1 MMDADRPPPPL
12 DLERFLPYRL
22 AILSDR
28 VSGAIARLYAH
39 RFRLTIPEWRAMA
52 VLGRFGAMTAGGIG
66 ERAEM
71 DKVRVSRAVARLAAA
86 GHVDRRLDES
96 DRRRAVLDLTSS
108 GRAVYAEIAPL
119 ALAVERRL
127 LARLDPNDRAALAR
141 VLEKLE
147 AVAATDFANTGASA
161 RGDASTTAPRPRLAG
176 RSGD

>member
-1 MMDADRPPPPL
+1 
-12 DLERFLPYRL
+12 
-22 AILSDR
+22 
-28 VSGAIARLYAH
+28 
-39 RFRLTIPEWRAMA
+39 
-52 VLGRFGAMTAGGIG
+52 MTAGGIG